1 MRHIETVR
9 SLPLPRAMF
18 RRGRQ
23 FTVEAILARADV
35 RVDGRRPWDI
45 RVRDERFFARVLA
58 DADLGLG
65 ESYMDGDWDC
75 DRLDELAA
83 RLFAAELDRV
93 APRPVDVVNALIARI
108 ITRQTRRKVR
118 RDVAPHYNLGND
130 LFEAMLD
137 TRYMAYTC
145 AYWRGGARTLEEA
158 QEAKLELVCRKLTL
172 EPGMRVLDIGCGWGG
187 FARFAAER
195 YGASVTGVTLSRE
208 QAALGTARAAGLP
221 VELRVEDY
229 REVSGTFDRVVS
241 IGCLEHIGHRNHRRF
256 FEVVRARLADGGYAL
271 VHSIGVCR
279 SEYRGGRFLDKYIFP
294 LVNLPSIAQ
303 IGRGIDGLFILDDAH
318 NIGTDYDRTLIE
330 WHTRFQKAWPTLQG
344 RYGPLLGGR
353 FKRMFEFYLLTS
365 AGFVRSRR
373 AQVWQMVLTPP
384 GVPQPACRQP

>member
-1 MRHIETVR
+1 M
-9 SLPLPRAMF
+9 
-18 RRGRQ
+18 
-23 FTVEAILARADV
+23 
-35 RVDGRRPWDI
+35 
-45 RVRDERFFARVLA
+45 RDERFFARVLA
-58 DADLGLG
+58 DADLGFG

-83 RLFAAELDRV
+83 RLFAAELDRI
-93 APRPVDVVNALIARI
+93 APRPIDLVNALIARI
-108 ITRQTRRKVR
+108 ITRQTRRRVR

-145 AYWRGGARTLEEA
+145 AYWREGARTLEEA
-158 QEAKLELVCRKLTL
+158 QEAKLDLVCRKLTL

-195 YGASVTGVTLSRE
+195 YGVSVTGVTLSRE
-208 QAALGTARAAGLP
+208 QAALGTARTAGLP
-221 VELRVEDY
+221 VDLRVEDY

-279 SEYRGGRFLDKYIFP
+279 TDKPRRPLPRQVHLPPGQPSVHRANRPWHRRIVRPRRRPQYRDRLRPHADR
-294 LVNLPSIAQ
+294 V
-303 IGRGIDGLFILDDAH
+303 AH
-318 NIGTDYDRTLIE
+318 AFRAGVA
-330 WHTRFQKAWPTLQG
+330 H
-344 RYGPLLGGR
+344 
-353 FKRMFEFYLLTS
+353 S
-365 AGFVRSRR
+365 AGTLRPPARR
-373 AQVWQMVLTPP
+373 ALQADVRVLFAHVGRVRPLAARAGLADGP
-384 GVPQPACRQP
+384 DSAWRPAAGVPPAIVPRPVVASDVSTSPWRLLRSPAVIDYARK